1 MKGILEED
9 CPKDAERGN
18 GMKLVFERAKKED
31 LEEIHEIEIAS
42 FPDPWSVD
50 SLWTFA
56 SDGQVRSLVCVREK
70 ERGEL
75 VGYYALQHVLD
86 EAEIAIIAV
95 KRKFRRQ
102 GLGRAILDE
111 IKCFCQEREITKI
124 YLEVRSENEAA
135 VHLYRSFGF
144 QEVGRRK
151 NYYEAPKDDALLFS
165 FSI

>member
-1 MKGILEED
+1 
-9 CPKDAERGN
+9 
-18 GMKLVFERAKKED
+18 MKLVFERAKKED

-56 SDGQVRSLVCVREK
+56 SDEQVRTLVCARDE
-70 ERGEL
+70 ETGEL
-75 VGYYALQHVLD
+75 VGYYALQYVLD

-102 GLGRAILDE
+102 GLGREILDE
-111 IKCFCQEREITKI
+111 IKCFCQGKEIIKI
-124 YLEVRSENEAA
+124 HLEVRSENEAA

-151 NYYEAPKDDALLFS
+151 NYYEAPKYDALLFS

>member
-1 MKGILEED
+1 
-9 CPKDAERGN
+9 
-18 GMKLVFERAKKED
+18 MKLVFERAKKED

-50 SLWTFA
+50 SLWAFA
-56 SDGQVRSLVCVREK
+56 SNEQVRTLVCARDE
-70 ERGEL
+70 ETSEL
-75 VGYYALQHVLD
+75 VGYYALQYVLD

-102 GLGRAILDE
+102 GLGRAILEE
-111 IKCFCQEREITKI
+111 IKRFCGEREIIKI
-124 YLEVRSENEAA
+124 HLEVRSENEAA

-144 QEVGRRK
+144 EEVGRRK

-165 FSI
+165 LSI

>member
-1 MKGILEED
+1 
-9 CPKDAERGN
+9 
-18 GMKLVFERAKKED
+18 MKLVFERAKKED

-50 SLWTFA
+50 SLWAFA
-56 SDGQVRSLVCVREK
+56 SDEQVRTLVTARDE
-70 ERGEL
+70 ESGEL
-75 VGYYALQHVLD
+75 VGYYALQYVLD

-111 IKCFCQEREITKI
+111 IKRFCKVREIIKI
-124 YLEVRSENEAA
+124 HLEVRSENEAA

-144 QEVGRRK
+144 EEVGRRK
-151 NYYEAPKDDALLFS
+151 NYYEAPKDDALLFCL
-165 FSI
+165 SI

>member
-1 MKGILEED
+1 
-9 CPKDAERGN
+9 
-18 GMKLVFERAKKED
+18 MKLVFERAKKED

-50 SLWTFA
+50 SLWAFA
-56 SDGQVRSLVCVREK
+56 SNEQVRTLVCARDE
-70 ERGEL
+70 ETSEL
-75 VGYYALQHVLD
+75 VGYYALQYVLD

-111 IKCFCQEREITKI
+111 IKRFCGEREIIKI
-124 YLEVRSENEAA
+124 HLEVRSENEAA

-144 QEVGRRK
+144 EEVGRRK

-165 FSI
+165 LSI